1 MALKTKKIVIEKGRD
16 GGKEFLITEMSAA
29 KIDNWAMRV
38 LLALAGSNIDV
49 GAASD
54 GMLGMA
60 KVALSALGKVPPETA
75 IPLLDELLECVQ
87 IVPKGGS
94 PRELN
99 LDLNDIEDFTNLF
112 FLRKEV
118 FQMHTDFLQQGF
130 GLKPE

>member
-16 GGKEFLITEMSAA
+16 SGKEFLITEMSAA

-60 KVALSALGKVPPETA
+60 KVALSALGKIPPDTA

>member
-1 MALKTKKIVIEKGRD
+1 M
-16 GGKEFLITEMSAA
+16 
-29 KIDNWAMRV
+29 
-38 LLALAGSNIDV
+38 
-49 GAASD
+49 
-54 GMLGMA
+54 
-60 KVALSALGKVPPETA
+60 
-75 IPLLDELLECVQ
+75 Q

>member
-16 GGKEFLITEMSAA
+16 SGKEFLITEMSAA

-60 KVALSALGKVPPETA
+60 KVALSALGKIPPETA

>member
-16 GGKEFLITEMSAA
+16 SGKEFLITEMSAA

-49 GAASD
+49 GVASD

-60 KVALSALGKVPPETA
+60 KVALSALGKIPPETA

>member
-1 MALKTKKIVIEKGRD
+1 MALKTKKIVIEKDRD
-16 GGKEFLITEMSAA
+16 SGKEFLITEMSAA

-54 GMLGMA
+54 GILGMA
-60 KVALSALGKVPPETA
+60 KVALSALGKIPPETA